1 MTHLYLYPKNLA
13 EKASMWLWELK
24 DLAVIGISVLLSIVI
39 LTQTKLMLPLVAS
52 ALYAF
57 LSMRFDGTSI
67 LDFIKYAAIYFFLK
81 PQLYEWRPRDEETE

>member
-1 MTHLYLYPKNLA
+1 
-13 EKASMWLWELK
+13 MWLWELK
-24 DLAVIGISVLLSIVI
+24 DLAVIGISLLLSIVI

-67 LDFIKYAAIYFFLK
+67 LDFIKFLK
-81 PQLYEWRPRDEETE
+81 PQFYEWRPCDEEAE

>member
-1 MTHLYLYPKNLA
+1 
-13 EKASMWLWELK
+13 MWLWELK

-39 LTQTKLMLPLVAS
+39 VTQTKLMLPLVVS

-67 LDFIKYAAIYFFLK
+67 LDFIKYAATYFFLK
-81 PQLYEWRPRDEETE
+81 PQFYEWRPRDEETE

>member
-1 MTHLYLYPKNLA
+1 
-13 EKASMWLWELK
+13 MWLWELK
-24 DLAVIGISVLLSIVI
+24 DLAVIGISLLLSIVI

-67 LDFIKYAAIYFFLK
+67 LDFIKYAATSFFLK
-81 PQLYEWRPRDEETE
+81 PQFYEWRPCDEEAE

>member
-1 MTHLYLYPKNLA
+1 MHLYLYPKNLA

-39 LTQTKLMLPLVAS
+39 VTQTKLMLPLVVS

-67 LDFIKYAAIYFFLK
+67 LDFIKYAATYFFLK
-81 PQLYEWRPRDEETE
+81 PQFYEWRPRDEETE

>member
-24 DLAVIGISVLLSIVI
+24 DLAVIGVSLLISILA
-39 LTQTKLMLPLVAS
+39 LTQAELMLPLVAS

-67 LDFIKYAAIYFFLK
+67 LDFLRYAATFFFLK
-81 PQLYEWRPRDEETE
+81 PQFYEWRPRDEEE

>member
-1 MTHLYLYPKNLA
+1 
-13 EKASMWLWELK
+13 MWLWELK

-39 LTQTKLMLPLVAS
+39 LTQTKLMLPLVVS

-67 LDFIKYAAIYFFLK
+67 LDFIKYAATFFFLK
-81 PQLYEWRPRDEETE
+81 PQFYEWRPRDEAEE